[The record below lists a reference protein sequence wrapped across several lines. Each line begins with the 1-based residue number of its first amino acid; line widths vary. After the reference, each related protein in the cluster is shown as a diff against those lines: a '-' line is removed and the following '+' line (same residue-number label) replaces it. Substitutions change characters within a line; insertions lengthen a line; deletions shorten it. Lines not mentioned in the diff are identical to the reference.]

1 MTSQAVTFKAVS
13 DDTYRQAMREAGVA
27 PELVEVLLSMQIM
40 MRAGEL
46 DVTSSDL
53 ADVLGRPVTPL
64 ATAIRE
70 ILSR

>member
-1 MTSQAVTFKAVS
+1 
-13 DDTYRQAMREAGVA
+13 MREAGVA
-27 PELVEVLLSMQIM
+27 PDLVEVLLSMQIM